1 MDFPLRTFFWYVR
14 VFFCKEVFRVQ
25 AISAALPPKKTASKK
40 AQIIFLNYFKIFAN
54 IG

>member
-25 AISAALPPKKTASKK
+25 AISATEPPKKTANIQ
-40 AQIIFLNYFKIFAN
+40 AQIIFLNFFKIFAN